1 MNTASPGR
9 GPHTVRTRPAGRS
22 TAMANGLDG
31 AVVAV
36 LVAIVPS
43 GDDEP
48 APAPSR
54 TTTAPPVP

>member
-1 MNTASPGR
+1 VDPDEERSYFIAMLVVTAVLGVV
-9 GPHTVRTRPAGRS
+9 T
-22 TAMANGLDG
+22 